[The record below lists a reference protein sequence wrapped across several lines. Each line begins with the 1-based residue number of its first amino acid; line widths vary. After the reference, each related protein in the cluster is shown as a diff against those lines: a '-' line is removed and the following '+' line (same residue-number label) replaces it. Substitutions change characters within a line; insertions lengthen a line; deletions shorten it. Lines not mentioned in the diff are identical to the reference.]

1 MSNEQVRR
9 IKKKKLGQVR
19 FINRLI
25 QSNNEELLKLQYM
38 AKSVKINNYSSK
50 EFIKNNHIKGRT
62 FEIVEEIIELE
73 EKLKKDISKLI
84 KAKANVKDII
94 DLVDDLECRLFLQYY
109 YIECLPLSEI
119 ELKIDKGLDSLHKIH
134 KKAIDLVKI

>member
-1 MSNEQVRR
+1 MNNEQLRR

-38 AKSVKINNYSSK
+38 AKSVKINNYATK
-50 EFIKNNHIKGRT
+50 ESVENNCVKGRT
-62 FEIVEEIIELE
+62 FEIVEEMIELE

-84 KAKANVKDII
+84 KAKSKIKDII

-109 YIECLPLSEI
+109 YIECQPLTKI
-119 ELKIDKGLDSLHKIH
+119 ESMLDKGLDSLHKIH